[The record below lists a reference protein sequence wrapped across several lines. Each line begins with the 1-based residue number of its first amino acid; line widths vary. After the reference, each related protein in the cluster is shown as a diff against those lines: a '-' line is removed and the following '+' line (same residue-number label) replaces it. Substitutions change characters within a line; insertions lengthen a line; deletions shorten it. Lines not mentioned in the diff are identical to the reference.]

1 MDRSELMEQVRRA
14 FVAHDADLLASLMH
28 PEVELHLVS
37 SPQPIVGREAARQ
50 WYQEAFTSR
59 LRFEA
64 DAAGQAQEDGSF
76 LMRGRLSW
84 FGPGGG
90 SDREGRWVI
99 TFRDGLVASI
109 RSVESPPA

>member
-1 MDRSELMEQVRRA
+1 MDTPDLMEEVRRA
-14 FVAHDADLLASLMH
+14 FVARDADLLSSLMH

-37 SPQPIVGREAARQ
+37 ATQPIVGREAARE
-50 WYQEAFTSR
+50 WYHEAFTNR

-64 DAAGQAQEDGSF
+64 DAAGEVQEDGSY

-90 SDREGRWVI
+90 SDREGAWVV
-99 TFRDGLVASI
+99 TFRDGLVGSI
-109 RSVESPPA
+109 SSVEPPV

>member
-1 MDRSELMEQVRRA
+1 MDTSELMEQVRQA
-14 FVAHDADLLASLMH
+14 FLAHDADLLASLMH

-37 SPQPIVGREAARQ
+37 SPQPIVGREAARM
-50 WYQEAFTSR
+50 WYQEAFASR

-64 DAAGQAQEDGSF
+64 DAAGQTQPDGSF
-76 LMRGRLSW
+76 LMRGRVSW

-90 SDREGRWVI
+90 SDRDGSWVI

-109 RSVESPPA
+109 RSVDLPPS